1 MDMLRLIIGY
11 AFLLAGLVLFI
22 IEVIGV
28 FKLDY
33 ALNRMHA
40 AALGDALGLSLSM
53 IGLII
58 LSGFNFVSLK
68 FILVM
73 VFMWFT
79 SPCASHLISK
89 LEVDTTSETEEYR
102 KEER

>member
-1 MDMLRLIIGY
+1 MESIRLVFGLI
-11 AFLLAGLVLFI
+11 FLFAGLVFFI
-22 IEVIGV
+22 IEIIGV
-28 FKLDY
+28 YKLNY
-33 ALNRMHA
+33 VLNRMHA

>member
-1 MDMLRLIIGY
+1 MESIRLVFGLI
-11 AFLLAGLVLFI
+11 FLFAGLVFFI
-22 IEVIGV
+22 IEIIGV
-28 FKLDY
+28 YKLNY
-33 ALNRMHA
+33 VLNRMHA

-79 SPCASHLISK
+79 SPCASHLIAK